1 MAPQVPPAPTPT
13 DAHPHASMESTRLC
27 HLQECRSDS
36 PDAREQF
43 TASQHHLG
51 TRSEDAGL
59 VAIDD
64 VEVHIGHVNRHR
76 INRAHDEQWLIAEA
90 RPLIPLGYVIT
101 VGSPR
106 GSDLR
111 YQNLSDKQ
119 SLAQCVLIGE
129 KKVVLGQFAL
139 WNACSH

>member
-1 MAPQVPPAPTPT
+1 MA
-13 DAHPHASMESTRLC
+13 S
-27 HLQECRSDS
+27 LQR
-36 PDAREQF
+36 RVI
-43 TASQHHLG
+43 G
-51 TRSEDAGL
+51 SEDADE

-64 VEVHIGHVNRHR
+64 VEGHIGHVHRHR

-106 GSDLR
+106 GNDRR

-139 WNACSH
+139 WNAIHTR